1 MCSRVLLAPALLA
14 GAFTLS
20 APAQEN
26 RLLKQQEQLQAVA
39 VQRVETA
46 LKESLADAKRLQ
58 QGGSNARAAERLRS
72 AMRQLDDPILPKKTA
87 DTWRTQL
94 TEALRSVE
102 AGRKPEVT
110 LESSNPARDAEVA
123 RIKAMIE
130 EDKEIRR
137 GVDTVGSL
145 MKGGDV
151 AQAKKE
157 LEALSKK
164 FPTNPTVLVL
174 PNLIARTMSID
185 EVREVHAKQIE
196 NIRLALI
203 DLQKT
208 ATMAKIDYEL
218 PADWKEKTE
227 RRKPKLNPKLAA
239 VLAALRTPVEI
250 DKTAA
255 PLNEVLKTISTAMKQ
270 PIVLDRATMQDAG
283 IDSSSPTTVAPG
295 TSVSAKTALKMAL
308 GNHGLTYVIKD
319 NTIQVVTRDKAAS
332 MMETR
337 VYYIGDLVT
346 PLGGGF
352 TGIPGRVAVPNTD
365 PDQGR
370 KNVESLI
377 KQIKESI
384 DPPSWKGGPSDG
396 KGEITYHSAS
406 MALIVKASAEVHGM
420 MANTLN
426 K

>member
-1 MCSRVLLAPALLA
+1 MHFRYPLAAIILT
-14 GAFTLS
+14 GAFTPI

-26 RLLKQQEQLQAVA
+26 ALLKQQEQLQAVA
-39 VQRVETA
+39 VQKVETS
-46 LKESLADAKRLQ
+46 LKEALAEAKRLQ
-58 QGGSNARAAERLRS
+58 AAGSTARAAERLRS
-72 AMRQLDDPILPKKTA
+72 AVRLLDDPILPKKTT

-94 TEALRSVE
+94 TDALRLVE
-102 AGRKPEVT
+102 AGKKPEVT
-110 LESSNPARDAEVA
+110 LESSNPNRDADIA

-145 MKGGDV
+145 MKAGDV
-151 AQAKKE
+151 NQAKKE
-157 LEALSKK
+157 VEALNKK
-164 FPTNPTVLVL
+164 YPTNPTVLVL
-174 PNLIARTMSID
+174 PNVIARTMSID
-185 EVREVHAKQIE
+185 DVREVHAKQIE

-218 PADWKEKTE
+218 PPDWKEKTE
-227 RRKPKLNPKLAA
+227 RRKPKLNPKLQA

-255 PLNEVLKTISTAMKQ
+255 PLSDVLKAISSAMKQ
-270 PIVLDRATMQDAG
+270 PIILDKATMQDAG
-283 IDSSSPTTVAPG
+283 IDSSTATTVSPG
-295 TSVSAKTALKMAL
+295 ITVSARTALKLAL
-308 GNHGLTYVIKD
+308 ANHGLTYVIRD

-337 VYYIGDLVT
+337 VYYIGDLIT

-352 TGIPGRVAVPNTD
+352 TGVPGHSAVPKTD
-365 PDQGR
+365 PEQVKRSVD
-370 KNVESLI
+370 SLI
-377 KQIKESI
+377 RQIKESI
-384 DPPSWKGGPSDG
+384 DPPSWKGGGSDG
-396 KGEITYHSAS
+396 KGDITYHAAS

-420 MANTLN
+420 MANTLE

>member
-1 MCSRVLLAPALLA
+1 MRTPYLLAPALIVGSLTVA
-14 GAFTLS
+14 AFG
-20 APAQEN
+20 QDQ
-26 RLLKQQEQLQAVA
+26 LLKQQEKLQSVAMQKVEISIKEAVA
-39 VQRVETA
+39 
-46 LKESLADAKRLQ
+46 DAQKLQ
-58 QGGSNARAAERLRS
+58 QSGSNGRAAERLRS
-72 AMRQLDDPILPKKTA
+72 ALRLLDDPILPK
-87 DTWRTQL
+87 QS
-94 TEALRSVE
+94 TEAWKATLTSAIRSAEV
-102 AGRKPEVT
+102 GKPAVVVDPT
-110 LESSNPARDAEVA
+110 NPHKEAEVA

-145 MKGGDV
+145 MRAGDTT
-151 AQAKKE
+151 QAKKE

-174 PNLIARTMSID
+174 PNLIAKTMTLD

-227 RRKPKLNPKLAA
+227 RRKPQLSPKLKA
-239 VLAALRTPVEI
+239 VLAGLRTPVEI
-250 DKTAA
+250 DRSNA
-255 PLNEVLKTISTAMKQ
+255 PLSDVLKALSEAMKQ
-270 PIVLDRATMQDAG
+270 PIILDKATMQEAG
-283 IDSSSPTTVAPG
+283 IDLSTAITVQPG
-295 TSVSAKTALKMAL
+295 TTVSAKTALKIAL
-308 GNHGLTYVIKD
+308 GNVGLTYVIKD
-319 NTIQVVTRDKAAS
+319 NTINVVTREKAAS

-352 TGIPGRVAVPNTD
+352 TGVPGRASAPTTD
-365 PDQGR
+365 PDLAR
-370 KNVESLI
+370 KNVDNLI

-384 DPPSWKGGPSDG
+384 DPNSWKGGPSDG
-396 KGEITYHSAS
+396 KGEISYHPAS

-420 MANTLN
+420 MSNTLN

>member
-1 MCSRVLLAPALLA
+1 MRTRYLLAPAVLA
-14 GAFTLS
+14 GAFTLA
-20 APAQEN
+20 APAQDN

-39 VQRVETA
+39 VQKVEIS
-46 LKESLADAKRLQ
+46 LKEAIADAKRLQ
-58 QGGSNARAAERLRS
+58 QAGSNARAAERLRS
-72 AMRQLDDPILPKKTA
+72 AIRLLDDPILPKTNV

-94 TEALRSVE
+94 TGALRAVE
-102 AGRKPEVT
+102 AGQKAEVT
-110 LESSNPARDAEVA
+110 LESTNPHRDAEIA
-123 RIKAMIE
+123 RVKAMIE

-145 MKGGDV
+145 MKGGDA

-174 PNLIARTMSID
+174 PNLINRTMTLD
-185 EVREVHAKQIE
+185 EIKAVHQKQIE
-196 NIRLALI
+196 NIRLALV

-208 ATMAKIDYEL
+208 ATMAKLDYEL

-227 RRKPKLNPKLAA
+227 RRKPQLDPKLKA
-239 VLAALRTPVEI
+239 VMAALRTPI
-250 DKTAA
+250 DIEKTSA
-255 PLNEVLKTISTAMKQ
+255 PLSDVLKTISSAMKQ
-270 PIVLDRATMQDAG
+270 PIVLDKATMQDAG
-283 IDSSSPTTVAPG
+283 IDSSTPTSVAPG
-295 TSVSAKTALKMAL
+295 TTVTARTALKMAL

-319 NTIQVVTRDKAAS
+319 NTIQVVTRDKAAQ

-337 VYYIGDLVT
+337 VYYIGDLIT

-352 TGIPGRVAVPNTD
+352 SGVPGRAAIPNV
-365 PDQGR
+365 DQEQVK
-370 KNVESLI
+370 KNVDGLI

-384 DPPSWKGGPSDG
+384 DPPSWRGGGSDG
-396 KGEITYHSAS
+396 KGDITYHSAS